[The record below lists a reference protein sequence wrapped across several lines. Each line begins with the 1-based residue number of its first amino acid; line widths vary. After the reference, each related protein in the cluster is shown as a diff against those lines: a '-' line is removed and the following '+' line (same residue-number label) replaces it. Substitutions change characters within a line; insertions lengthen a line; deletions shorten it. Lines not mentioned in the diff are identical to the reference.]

1 MPSLPLDG
9 IVVLSLEHAVSAP
22 LASRHLA
29 DLGARVI
36 KIERPGGGDFARG
49 YDRRARGLSSHFV
62 WANRSKESVTLDL
75 KHAEASQIL
84 FKLVEKADVLVQNLA
99 PGAAAR
105 LGLGF
110 ASLQARYPRL
120 ILCDISGY
128 GATGPFA
135 SKKAYDLLIQAEAG
149 LLSITGTPEEP
160 VKCGI
165 SIADISAAMY
175 AVTNILAALLQRE
188 RTGRGGHIDVSLL
201 ESLGEWMGYPLYYT
215 TGGAPPPARTGAFH
229 ATVFPYGPFPAGDGN
244 KVFFGL
250 QNEREWPAFC
260 EMVLERPE
268 LAADARFATNV
279 LRSEN
284 RAALTRIICEAFA
297 ALSAGEVLARL
308 ERAGIASA
316 RMNDMAG
323 VWSHP
328 QLKARG
334 RWRNVATPAGA
345 IPMLLPPGRVDAQ
358 MAAVPALGEHTE
370 AVLKELGYSDSEI
383 ARLRESGA
391 I

>member
-9 IVVLSLEHAVSAP
+9 VVVLSLEHAVSAP

-36 KIERPGGGDFARG
+36 KIERPGGGDFARD

-62 WANRSKESVTLDL
+62 WTNRSKESVTLDL
-75 KHAEASQIL
+75 KHAAASEIL
-84 FKLVEKADVLVQNLA
+84 FKLVEKADVLMQNLA

-110 ASLQARYPRL
+110 ESLHPRYPRL
-120 ILCDISGY
+120 ISCDISGY

-149 LLSITGTPEEP
+149 LLSITGTPDEP
-160 VKCGI
+160 AKCGI

-175 AVTNILAALLQRE
+175 AVTNILAALVQRE
-188 RTGRGGHIDVSLL
+188 KTGYGCHIDLSLF
-201 ESLGEWMGYPLYYT
+201 ESLSEWMGYPLYYT
-215 TGGAPPPARTGAFH
+215 IDGAPPPARSGAFH
-229 ATVFPYGPFPAGDGN
+229 ATVFPYGPFPAGDGR

-250 QNEREWPAFC
+250 QNEREWLAFC
-260 EMVLERPE
+260 QIVLERPE
-268 LAADARFATNV
+268 LAADARFATNF
-279 LRSEN
+279 LRSEH
-284 RAALTRIICEAFA
+284 RAALTEIICEAFSG
-297 ALSAGEVLARL
+297 LSAGEVLARL

-316 RMNDMAG
+316 RMNEMAEA
-323 VWSHP
+323 WSHP
-328 QLKARG
+328 QLKARC
-334 RWRNVATPAGA
+334 RWRSVATPAGPL
-345 IPMLLPPGRVDAQ
+345 PMLLPPGRVDAQ

-370 AVLKELGYSDSEI
+370 AVLKELGYSESEI

-391 I
+391 V